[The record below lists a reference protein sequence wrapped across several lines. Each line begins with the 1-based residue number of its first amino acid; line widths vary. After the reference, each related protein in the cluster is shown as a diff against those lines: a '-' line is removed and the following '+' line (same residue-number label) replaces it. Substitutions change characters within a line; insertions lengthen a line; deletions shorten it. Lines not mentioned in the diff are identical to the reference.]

1 MLTGLRSAFERG
13 ILRFVLI
20 ALMALL
26 VLSFAIW
33 GVGDIFRGGTSSTLA
48 TVGQT
53 QISVQAFQTAYNRD
67 VQNLG
72 RMLGRGVTPDQARQF
87 GIDRR
92 VLSQLMTD
100 ATLDERARQLGLGI
114 DDDTIRTRIT
124 STPAFRGVTGQFDR
138 NVFLERIR
146 QLGFTEQSYID
157 YERRLALRQQIAGAV
172 SDRLTAPKAIV
183 DALARFQQEKR
194 RASFVVL
201 GARAVGDIP
210 SPDAATLESYFA
222 ANRAAF
228 RAPEYRKLIVLTLS
242 PEEQAGFQ
250 QVPPERIEAEVQR
263 LRETAERRTIQQ
275 IRFGNAEEAAAA
287 KRRLAEGLTFEALAR
302 ERGIADADLTLGT
315 LSRAQV
321 ADPAVRDAA
330 FALAEGAIS
339 EPVTG
344 AFGTFLLRVTGIEP
358 FDEARAREEARR
370 TLALAMARQAVNE
383 LHDRIERE
391 RATGAPLTDIAAKV
405 GVPVQTIEAVDV
417 QGRDPADT
425 QLNLVGA
432 SEFLPAAFRADIG
445 LENEPV
451 QVRQTG
457 AFIWYEVAGITPAR
471 DRTLDEVKDRVEARW
486 REDEVKSRIA
496 KAATE
501 MVSAID
507 GGNTL
512 AELAAPLGLE
522 VRQSPELLRT
532 ATEGDWTAA
541 AVAALFATARG
552 KAGQAPGADGIDRL
566 VFVTE
571 SIEVPADAT
580 LDQRTRDQ
588 LVSSIENDV
597 LEQYISQLQRDFGT
611 SVNQTLLNR
620 AVGGGETR

>member
-1 MLTGLRSAFERG
+1 MLTGIRGAFERG
-13 ILRFVLI
+13 FVRFLLI
-20 ALMALL
+20 GLMALL
-26 VLSFAIW
+26 VLSFAVW
-33 GVGDIFRGGTSSTLA
+33 GVGDIFRGGTSTTLA

-53 QISVQAFQTAYNRD
+53 QVTVQAFQTAYNRD
-67 VQNLG
+67 VQNFG

-87 GIDRR
+87 GVDRR
-92 VLSQLMTD
+92 VLSQLLTD
-100 ATLDERARQLGLGI
+100 ATLDERARQLGLGV
-114 DDDTIRTRIT
+114 DDDTIRARILT
-124 STPAFRGVTGQFDR
+124 TPAFRGPTGQFDR
-138 NVFLERIR
+138 NVFLDRVR
-146 QLGFTEQSYID
+146 SLGFNEQTYID

-172 SDRLTAPKAIV
+172 SDRLTAPNAIIES
-183 DALARFQQEKR
+183 LARFQQEKR
-194 RASFVVL
+194 RAAYVVL

-210 SPDAATLESYFA
+210 APDAATLQKYFED
-222 ANRAAF
+222 NRATF
-228 RAPEYRKLIVLTLS
+228 RAPEYRKLVVVTLT

-250 QVPPERIEAEVQR
+250 QVPADRIEAEVAR

-275 IRFGNAEEAAAA
+275 IRFGNADEAAAA
-287 KRRLAEGLTFEALAR
+287 RRRLGEGLSFEDLAK
-302 ERGIADADLTLGT
+302 ERNISDTDLTLGT

-321 ADPAVRDAA
+321 SDTVVRDAA
-330 FALAEGAIS
+330 FALAEGAVS

-344 AFGTFLLRVTGIEP
+344 TFGTFLLRVTRVEP
-358 FDEARAREEARR
+358 FDEGRAREEARL
-370 TLALAMARQAVNE
+370 TLARSMARTAVNE

-391 RATGAPLTDIAAKV
+391 RATGLPLTDIATKV
-405 GVPVQTIEAVDV
+405 GVTAQTIEAVDV

-425 QLNLVGA
+425 LLNLVGA
-432 SEFLPAAFRADIG
+432 AEFLPGAFRADIG

-457 AFIWYEVAGITPAR
+457 AFIWFEVAGITPAR
-471 DRTLDEVKDRVEARW
+471 DRTLDEVRDRVEARW

-496 KAATE
+496 KAAEE
-501 MVSAID
+501 MVAAIN
-507 GGNTL
+507 GGKTL

-522 VRQSPELLRT
+522 VKQSPELLRT
-532 ATEGDWTAA
+532 ATEGDWAA
-541 AVAALFATARG
+541 GTVAALFATAKG
-552 KAGQAPGADGIDRL
+552 KAGQAAGQDGIDRI

-571 SIEVPADAT
+571 TVEVPANAT

-611 SVNQTLLNR
+611 SVNQTLLSR

>member
-20 ALMALL
+20 ALMGVL

-48 TVGQT
+48 SVGQT
-53 QISVQAFQTAYNRD
+53 QITVQAFQTAYNRD
-67 VQNLG
+67 VQNFG

-124 STPAFRGVTGQFDR
+124 TTPAFRGPTGQFDR

-146 QLGFTEQSYID
+146 QLGFNEQTYID

-172 SDRLTAPKAIV
+172 SDRLTAPNAIV

-194 RASFVVL
+194 RAAFVVL

-210 SPDAATLESYFA
+210 APDAATLQAYFD
-222 ANRAAF
+222 ANRATF
-228 RAPEYRKLIVLTLS
+228 RAPEYRKLVVVTLT

-250 QVPPERIEAEVQR
+250 QVPAERIEAEVAR
-263 LRETAERRTIQQ
+263 LREATERRTIQQ
-275 IRFGNAEEAAAA
+275 IRFANADEAAAA
-287 KRRLAEGLTFEALAR
+287 RRRLGEGLSFEDLAK
-302 ERGIADADLTLGT
+302 ERNISDADLALGT
-315 LSRAQV
+315 LSRAQMT
-321 ADPAVRDAA
+321 DPAIRDAA
-330 FALAEGAIS
+330 FALAEGAVS

-344 AFGTFLLRVTGIEP
+344 AFGTFLLRVTKIEP
-358 FDEARAREEARR
+358 FDEGRAREEARR
-370 TLALAMARQAVNE
+370 TLALSMARAAVNE

-391 RATGAPLTDIAAKV
+391 RATGAPLSDIAAKV
-405 GVPVQTIEAVDV
+405 GVNAQTIEAVDI
-417 QGRDPADT
+417 QGRDPSDT
-425 QLNLVGA
+425 LLNLAGA
-432 SEFLPAAFRADIG
+432 SEFLPPAFRADVG

-457 AFIWYEVAGITPAR
+457 AFIWFEVAGITPAR
-471 DRTLDEVKDRVEARW
+471 DRTLDEVRDRVEARW
-486 REDEVKSRIA
+486 REDEVKSRLA

-501 MVSAID
+501 MVSTID
-507 GGNTL
+507 GGKTL
-512 AELAAPLGLE
+512 AELAAPLGVE

-532 ATEGDWTAA
+532 ATEGDWTAG
-541 AVAALFATARG
+541 AVAALFATAKG
-552 KAGQAPGADGIDRL
+552 KAGQAAGQDGIDRI

-571 SIEVPADAT
+571 TVEVPANAM

>member
-1 MLTGLRSAFERG
+1 MLTGIRGAFERG
-13 ILRFVLI
+13 IVRFLLI
-20 ALMALL
+20 GLMALL

-33 GVGDIFRGGTSSTLA
+33 GVGDIFRGGTSTTLA

-53 QISVQAFQTAYNRD
+53 QVTVQAFQTAYNRD
-67 VQNLG
+67 VQNFG

-92 VLSQLMTD
+92 VLSQLLTD

-124 STPAFRGVTGQFDR
+124 GTPAFRGPTGQFDR
-138 NVFLERIR
+138 NVFLDRIR
-146 QLGFTEQSYID
+146 QLGFNEQTYID

-172 SDRLTAPKAIV
+172 SDRLSAPNAII

-194 RASFVVL
+194 RAAYVVL
-201 GARAVGDIP
+201 GARAVGDVP
-210 SPDAATLESYFA
+210 APDAAALQAYFE
-222 ANRAAF
+222 ANRATF
-228 RAPEYRKLIVLTLS
+228 RAPEYRRLVVVTLT

-250 QVPPERIEAEVQR
+250 QVPAERLDAEVAR

-275 IRFGNAEEAAAA
+275 IRFANADEAAAA
-287 KRRLAEGLTFEALAR
+287 RRRLGEGLSFEDLAK
-302 ERGIADADLTLGT
+302 ERNISDADLTLGT
-315 LSRAQV
+315 IPRSQV

-330 FALAEGAIS
+330 FALAEGAVS

-344 AFGTFLLRVTGIEP
+344 AFGTFLLRVSKVEP
-358 FDEARAREEARR
+358 FDEGRAREEARR
-370 TLALAMARQAVNE
+370 TLAVSMARAAVND

-391 RATGAPLTDIAAKV
+391 RATGAPLSDIAAKV
-405 GVPVQTIEAVDV
+405 GVTAQTIEAVDV

-425 QLNLVGA
+425 LLNLVGA
-432 SEFLPAAFRADIG
+432 NEFLPAAFRADVG

-451 QVRQTG
+451 QVRQSG
-457 AFIWYEVAGITPAR
+457 AFIWFEVAGITPAR
-471 DRTLDEVKDRVEARW
+471 DRTIDEVRDRVEARW
-486 REDEVKSRIA
+486 REDEVKSRIT
-496 KAATE
+496 KAANE
-501 MVSAID
+501 MVAAID
-507 GGNTL
+507 GGKTL

-522 VRQSPELLRT
+522 VRQSSELLRT
-532 ATEGDWTAA
+532 ATEGDWTAG
-541 AVAALFATARG
+541 AVAALFATAKG
-552 KAGQAPGADGIDRL
+552 KAGQAAGQDGIDRI

-571 SIEVPADAT
+571 TVEVPANAT

-611 SVNQTLLNR
+611 SVNQTLLSR

>member
-1 MLTGLRSAFERG
+1 
-13 ILRFVLI
+13 
-20 ALMALL
+20 
-26 VLSFAIW
+26 
-33 GVGDIFRGGTSSTLA
+33 
-48 TVGQT
+48 
-53 QISVQAFQTAYNRD
+53 
-67 VQNLG
+67 
-72 RMLGRGVTPDQARQF
+72 
-87 GIDRR
+87 
-92 VLSQLMTD
+92 
-100 ATLDERARQLGLGI
+100 
-114 DDDTIRTRIT
+114 
-124 STPAFRGVTGQFDR
+124 
-138 NVFLERIR
+138 
-146 QLGFTEQSYID
+146 
-157 YERRLALRQQIAGAV
+157 
-172 SDRLTAPKAIV
+172 
-183 DALARFQQEKR
+183 
-194 RASFVVL
+194 
-201 GARAVGDIP
+201 
-210 SPDAATLESYFA
+210 
-222 ANRAAF
+222 
-228 RAPEYRKLIVLTLS
+228 
-242 PEEQAGFQ
+242 
-250 QVPPERIEAEVQR
+250 
-263 LRETAERRTIQQ
+263 
-275 IRFGNAEEAAAA
+275 
-287 KRRLAEGLTFEALAR
+287 
-302 ERGIADADLTLGT
+302 
-315 LSRAQV
+315 
-321 ADPAVRDAA
+321 
-330 FALAEGAIS
+330 
-339 EPVTG
+339 VTG
-344 AFGTFLLRVTGIEP
+344 AFGTVLLRVTGIEP
-358 FDEARAREEARR
+358 FDEGRAREEARR
-370 TLALAMARQAVNE
+370 TLALTMARQAVNE

-432 SEFLPAAFRADIG
+432 SEFLPAAFRADVG

-471 DRTLDEVKDRVEARW
+471 DRTLDEVRDRVEARW

-507 GGNTL
+507 GGKTL

-532 ATEGDWTAA
+532 ATEGDWTAG

-552 KAGQAPGADGIDRL
+552 KAGQAPGADGIDRI

-571 SIEVPADAT
+571 AIEVPTDAT